1 MKLHPSVP
9 ALAVGFALACA
20 GSAPAEAADT
30 VVVTSWGHDCS
41 YTAVIREADGDR
53 TFVHA
58 EAYPWCRRAAAS
70 YYAYRYGYS
79 YAYPWYVPPAGAVV
93 GPYGAAVW
101 GPYGGV
107 AATTGTR
114 YYRDGDIWG
123 ATRAGAA
130 YNPWTGNAAA
140 AQTKA
145 IYDANSGTYAVGQR
159 GGVAN
164 AYTGDYAYRERGAV
178 YNERTGAAAAG
189 SHGTVGNAYTG
200 NEAQVGRGA
209 VYNPNTGEVGTAA
222 GVHTDN
228 GSVVR
233 VNDDVYVGRDGNVQQ
248 VEPGQRSTQTV
259 RQPENVRTKE
269 TARRPETLRR
279 PEGAARPGSLRRPEG
294 ARSKPARR
302 R

>member
-9 ALAVGFALACA
+9 ALAAGFALACA

-114 YYRDGDIWG
+114 YYRDDDIWG

-159 GGVAN
+159 GGVA
-164 AYTGDYAYRERGAV
+164 
-178 YNERTGAAAAG
+178 
-189 SHGTVGNAYTG
+189 NAYTG